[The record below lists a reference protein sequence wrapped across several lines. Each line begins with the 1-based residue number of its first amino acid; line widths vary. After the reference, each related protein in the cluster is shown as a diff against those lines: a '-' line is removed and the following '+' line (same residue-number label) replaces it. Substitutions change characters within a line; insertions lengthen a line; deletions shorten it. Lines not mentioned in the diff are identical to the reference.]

1 MSIYER
7 DFYAW
12 THEQTTRLRTRD
24 FDRLDIDNLIEE
36 IETMGRSERRQLTSR
51 LEVLLIHLL
60 KWQFQPA
67 LRGRSWQL
75 TVVEQRRRIEKL
87 LQANP
92 SLRPQLPDLL
102 AEAYNDAT
110 FGAMRESG
118 LPQETFPA
126 VSPYTLENVLNM
138 AWLPE

>member
-1 MSIYER
+1 MSTYER

>member
-1 MSIYER
+1 MSTYER

-24 FDRLDIDNLIEE
+24 FDHLDIDNLIEE

-51 LEVLLIHLL
+51 LEALLIHLL

>member
-126 VSPYTLENVLNM
+126 VCPYTLENALNM